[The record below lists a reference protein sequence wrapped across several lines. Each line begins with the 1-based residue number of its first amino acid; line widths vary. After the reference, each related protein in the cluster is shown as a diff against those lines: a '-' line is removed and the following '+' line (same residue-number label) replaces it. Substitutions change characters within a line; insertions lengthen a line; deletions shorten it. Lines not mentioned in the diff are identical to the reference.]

1 MSTVATIFELSTDP
15 LMSANTFPSQ
25 IEPFKWAEQGYTWS
39 GILPLS
45 RFARI
50 AREAVGSIDDQLIN
64 IDCKLSIDA
73 YHRIVWLD
81 GHIDTKVPMECQR
94 CLGSVEIE
102 LVSEFHLALIDDE
115 SLIERLDEDA
125 DFIVLGESESSK
137 KGSIDT
143 PASIDLLALL
153 EDELLL
159 LMPLSPKHDVC
170 EHKHQPVVQ
179 DVVEEKRDNPFDV
192 LASLKGKLNS

>member
-1 MSTVATIFELSTDP
+1 
-15 LMSANTFPSQ
+15 MSANTFPAQ
-25 IEPFKWAEQGYTWS
+25 IEPFKWAEQGFTWS
-39 GILPLS
+39 GTLPLS

-64 IDCKLSIDA
+64 IDCKLSMDA

-81 GHIDTKVPMECQR
+81 GHVETKVPMECQR
-94 CLGSVEIE
+94 CLDPVEVPLI
-102 LVSEFHLALIDDE
+102 SDFHLALVDDE

-125 DFIVLGESESSK
+125 DFIVLGESESTT
-137 KGSIDT
+137 KGDYLT
-143 PASIDLLALL
+143 PSTIDLLALL

-159 LMPLSPKHDVC
+159 LLPLSPKHDAC
-170 EHKHQPVVQ
+170 ELKHQPAIP
-179 DVVEEKRDNPFDV
+179 DIVEEKRDNPFDV

>member
-1 MSTVATIFELSTDP
+1 
-15 LMSANTFPSQ
+15 MSANTFPAQ
-25 IEPFKWAEQGYTWS
+25 IEPFKWAEQGFTWS
-39 GILPLS
+39 GTLPLS

-50 AREAVGSIDDQLIN
+50 VLEAVGSIDDQLVN
-64 IDCKLSIDA
+64 IDCKLSMDA

-81 GHIDTKVPMECQR
+81 GHIETRVPMECQR
-94 CLGSVEIE
+94 CLGSVEID
-102 LVSEFHLALIDDE
+102 LVSDFHLALVDDE

-125 DFIVLGESESSK
+125 DFIVLGESEATT
-137 KGSIDT
+137 KGSIDA
-143 PASIDLLALL
+143 PASADLLALI

-179 DVVEEKRDNPFDV
+179 DTVEEKQDNPFDI
-192 LASLKGKLNS
+192 LAGLKGKIN